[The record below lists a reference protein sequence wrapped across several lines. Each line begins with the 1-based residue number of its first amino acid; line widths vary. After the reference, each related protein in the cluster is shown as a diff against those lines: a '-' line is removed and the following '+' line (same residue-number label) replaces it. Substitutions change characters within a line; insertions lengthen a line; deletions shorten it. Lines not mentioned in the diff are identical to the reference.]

1 MFEDIEIMTLQ
12 NLSSKKIY
20 IYLEEKSDKINSKDM
35 SDNKESDEREK
46 ISKND

>member
-1 MFEDIEIMTLQ
+1 MKL
-12 NLSSKKIY
+12 KKLISRKKN